1 MKNKVIKTDIRNLPQ
16 HTMTGK
22 VCIAP
27 RILENRDGSRKAL
40 LTIKAGNNRKVKFQ
54 GFIGKNLEAMGKKSP
69 YPLIEI
75 GDKLKITY
83 KEDYRQFADSTL
95 HKIKQ
100 IDALQWIHD
109 YEDQVV
115 SAPAP
120 PEEEEEPQSDLHEDQ
135 AVSAP
140 APPEEEEELPYI

>member
-1 MKNKVIKTDIRNLPQ
+1 MKKKEMKTDIRNLPQ
-16 HTMTGK
+16 HTMKGK

-40 LTIKAGNNRKVKFQ
+40 LTIRAGNGRRVKFQ

-83 KEDYRQFADSTL
+83 KEDYRQFADGTI
-95 HKIKQ
+95 HKVKQ
-100 IDALQWIHD
+100 IDAIQWVHD
-109 YEDQVV
+109 NEDQVV
-115 SAPAP
+115 SAPATT
-120 PEEEEEPQSDLHEDQ
+120 EVEEEPHSDLHEDQ
-135 AVSAP
+135 AVIAP